1 MKSIHTYKGLKMLDN
16 KIKIHV
22 KNEYGIE
29 KLYPQCKNS
38 FLLTDLLNVKS
49 FEHYHLI
56 KLKSL
61 GYDIQSDSKE
71 LIKMLNKS

>member
-1 MKSIHTYKGLKMLDN
+1 MIDN

-22 KNEYGIE
+22 KNEFGIE
-29 KLYPQCKNS
+29 KLYPQCTNS

-61 GYDIQSDSKE
+61 GYDIKSDSKE
-71 LIKMLNKS
+71 LLKMLDIL

>member
-1 MKSIHTYKGLKMLDN
+1 MTN
-16 KIKIHV
+16 NTIKIHV
-22 KNEYGIE
+22 KNEYGTE

-38 FLLTDLLNVKS
+38 FLLSDLLNVKS

-61 GYDIQSDSKE
+61 GYDIKSDSKE
-71 LIKMLNKS
+71 LIKMLNNS